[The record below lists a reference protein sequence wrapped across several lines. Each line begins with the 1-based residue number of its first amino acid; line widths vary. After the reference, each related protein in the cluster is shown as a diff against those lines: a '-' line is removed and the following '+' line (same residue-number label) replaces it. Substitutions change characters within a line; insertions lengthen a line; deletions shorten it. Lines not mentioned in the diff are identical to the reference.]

1 MHPDIR
7 KLLAVQKVDSEL
19 ARIQRDLDSLPRE
32 EAKRARELEQAR
44 QASAAAKQ
52 ELTAVTIR
60 SRESENSI
68 RGADEEIR
76 KLESRLNSVKNN
88 AEYQA
93 TLFQIESVRR
103 ERNALE
109 EEGLALLDKVEGLR
123 EVARETDEKLAA
135 EEATFAKFQNEAAAL
150 AREREAARQRVS
162 AGRAALIEGIP
173 PDLLAKYSTLFAV
186 RGGVA
191 VCAVEG
197 DVCTGCYTSI
207 TPNDQARLLG
217 ASSIV
222 QCGSCQRM
230 LYFPET

>member
-1 MHPDIR
+1 
-7 KLLAVQKVDSEL
+7 
-19 ARIQRDLDSLPRE
+19 
-32 EAKRARELEQAR
+32 
-44 QASAAAKQ
+44 
-52 ELTAVTIR
+52 
-60 SRESENSI
+60 
-68 RGADEEIR
+68 
-76 KLESRLNSVKNN
+76 
-88 AEYQA
+88 
-93 TLFQIESVRR
+93 
-103 ERNALE
+103 
-109 EEGLALLDKVEGLR
+109 
-123 EVARETDEKLAA
+123 
-135 EEATFAKFQNEAAAL
+135 
-150 AREREAARQRVS
+150 VS
-162 AGRAALIEGIP
+162 AGRAALIDGIP